1 MQLRAGGNDLRV
13 DQLVDGKVVLRHM
26 TTNVVRQVSDH
37 ELIDAVQ
44 SGQVELLNAGAKI
57 GYSRSGLSET
67 IKDVVVDIGLE
78 SAVAV
83 ETMLAK
89 RRWLD
94 ALERMGI
101 TRLVDEPWVRVAI
114 DKLAKSE
121 LAGVQR
127 FEISTLRTAARKV
140 HQAGG
145 EWTVLIPRYS
155 ERGGRGKPRTDARA
169 EAIIQQK
176 LTNLAKARG
185 PIEKQKV
192 IDDVRD
198 TIRTQNLALPGN
210 EICTPGAST
219 ISRRIEAEFTKYDLC
234 VRNKGRKYADRL
246 YRNNAL
252 SRAVAAFPLLVA
264 EYDDTDC
271 GVFLIDQKIGLPH
284 GRAYLTAGVC
294 QNTAVPLG
302 ADLGY
307 MPRSYESAM
316 GAIADSLRP
325 KDMSRPE
332 FRDCKNPWIGY
343 GAQGTIL
350 VDNASYNK
358 SKAIQH
364 RREEIQ
370 LMLAGTKPYGP
381 TEKCAIEHFNDVLKR
396 DFCSTLPGWRGD
408 KRDADAVKYGM
419 SHAILS
425 IEDFRRLFM
434 RWVTDQYLNDPG
446 DDGKTPRQRWQSHF
460 RQHGPAVRWTH
471 QQVEF
476 LRLQPDVLTFGENGG
491 LRTLC
496 LRYWSEQLSVL
507 KKELGF
513 KAEVPVF
520 FDPKD
525 VSYLMVQNPRT
536 KTLIRVPCVMDEDY
550 VQGLTRYQQKL
561 IVRFARSRKINN
573 PDMGQLVSERR
584 AFATNIEQLARS
596 KKLTERR
603 MAKRSGDV
611 SLPDDGEKKSPNRAR
626 VPTVEVVM
634 TELEYAMHELD
645 TIELSEEDA
654 W

>member
-1 MQLRAGGNDLRV
+1 MMLKAGGNDLRV

-26 TTNVVRQVSDH
+26 TTNVVRQVSDR

-44 SGQVELLNAGAKI
+44 SGQVELLNAAAKV

-67 IKDVVVDIGLE
+67 NNDVVADIGLE

-114 DKLAKSE
+114 DKLAKNE

-169 EAIIQQK
+169 EAIIQQT
-176 LTNLAKARG
+176 LTHLAKASG
-185 PIEKQKV
+185 PVEKQKV
-192 IDDVRD
+192 IDDIRQ
-198 TIRTQNLALPGN
+198 TICTQNLALPGD
-210 EICTPGAST
+210 EISIPGAST
-219 ISRRIEAEFTKYDLC
+219 ISRRIEAAFTKYDLC
-234 VRNKGRKYADRL
+234 VRNKGRKYASRL

-252 SRAVAAFPLLVA
+252 SRAVADFPLLVA

-284 GRAYLTAGVC
+284 GRAYLTVGVC

-302 ADLGY
+302 ADLGHQS
-307 MPRSYESAM
+307 RSYESAM
-316 GAIADSLRP
+316 GAIADSFRP
-325 KDMSRPE
+325 KDTSRPE
-332 FRDCKNPWIGY
+332 FRDCANPWIGY

-350 VDNASYNK
+350 MDNASYNK
-358 SKAIQH
+358 SKAIEY

-370 LMLAGTKPYGP
+370 LMLAGAKPYAP

-408 KRDADAVKYGM
+408 KKDADAVKHGM

-425 IEDFRRLFM
+425 IEDFRRLFT

-446 DDGKTPRQRWQSHF
+446 DDGKTPKQRWQGHF

-476 LRLQPDVLTFGENGG
+476 LRLQPDALKFRENGG
-491 LRTLC
+491 LQTLN
-496 LRYWSEQLSVL
+496 LRYWSEQLAGLRSDIGPRAL
-507 KKELGF
+507 
-513 KAEVPVF
+513 VPVF
-520 FDPKD
+520 LDPKD
-525 VSYLMVQNPRT
+525 VSYLLVQHPRT
-536 KTLIRVPCVMDEDY
+536 KTLLRVPCVMDEY
-550 VQGLTRYQQKL
+550 YTQGLTRYQQRL
-561 IVRFARSRKINN
+561 ILRFARSRKINN
-573 PDMGQLVSERR
+573 PSMGQLVSERR
-584 AFATNIEQLARS
+584 AFAAHVEQLARS

-603 MAKRSGDV
+603 MAKRSGDT

-626 VPTVEVVM
+626 VPTEEVVM

-645 TIELSEEDA
+645 TIELSEEDT

>member
-44 SGQVELLNAGAKI
+44 AGQVELLNAGAKI

-67 IKDVVVDIGLE
+67 SKDVVVDIGLE

-198 TIRTQNLALPGN
+198 TIRTHNLALPGN
-210 EICTPGAST
+210 EICIPGAST

-234 VRNKGRKYADRL
+234 VRNTNRKNAGRL

-284 GRAYLTAGVC
+284 GRAHLTAGVC

-302 ADLGY
+302 ADLGHQS
-307 MPRSYESAM
+307 RSYESAM
-316 GAIADSLRP
+316 GAIADSFRP

-332 FRDCKNPWIGY
+332 FRDCTYPWIGY

-350 VDNASYNK
+350 MDNASYNK
-358 SKAIQH
+358 SKAIEY

-370 LMLAGTKPYGP
+370 LMLAGAKPYGP
-381 TEKCAIEHFNDVLKR
+381 TEKCTVEHFNDVLKR

-408 KRDADAVKYGM
+408 KKDADAVKHGM

-425 IEDFRRLFM
+425 IEDFRRAFT
-434 RWVTDQYLNDPG
+434 RWVTNQYLNDPG
-446 DDGKTPRQRWQSHF
+446 DDGKTPKQRWQSHF

-476 LRLQPDVLTFGENGG
+476 LRLQPDVLKFRENGS
-491 LRTLC
+491 LQTLN
-496 LRYWSEQLSVL
+496 LRYWSEQLAGL
-507 KKELGF
+507 RNDIGHRAL
-513 KAEVPVF
+513 VPVF
-520 FDPKD
+520 LDPKD
-525 VSYLMVQNPRT
+525 VSYLLAQHPRT
-536 KTLIRVPCVMDEDY
+536 KTLFRVPCVMDEY
-550 VQGLTRYQQKL
+550 YIQGLTRYQQRL
-561 IVRFARSRKINN
+561 ILRFARSRKINN
-573 PDMGQLVSERR
+573 PSMGQLVNERR
-584 AFATNIEQLARS
+584 AFAAHVEQLARS

-603 MAKRSGDV
+603 MAKRTGDT
-611 SLPDDGEKKSPNRAR
+611 SLPDDGEKKSPNRAP
-626 VPTVEVVM
+626 VPTEQVVM
-634 TELEYAMHELD
+634 TQLEYAMHELD
-645 TIELSEEDA
+645 TIELSEEDT

>member
-1 MQLRAGGNDLRV
+1 MMLKAGGNDLRV

-37 ELIDAVQ
+37 ELIDAIQ
-44 SGQVELLNAGAKI
+44 SGHVELLNAAAKV
-57 GYSRSGLSET
+57 GYSRSGPSE
-67 IKDVVVDIGLE
+67 INKDVVADIGLE

-185 PIEKQKV
+185 PLEKQKV

-332 FRDCKNPWIGY
+332 FRDCTNPWIGY

-446 DDGKTPRQRWQSHF
+446 DDGKTPKQRWQSHF

-507 KKELGF
+507 KKELGSQA
-513 KAEVPVF
+513 KVPVF

-626 VPTVEVVM
+626 VPTEEVVM

-645 TIELSEEDA
+645 TIELSEEDT

>member
-1 MQLRAGGNDLRV
+1 MLKAGGNDLRV

-26 TTNVVRQVSDH
+26 TTNVVRQVSDR
-37 ELIDAVQ
+37 ELIDAIH
-44 SGQVELLNAGAKI
+44 SGQVELLNVEAKV
-57 GYSRSGLSET
+57 GHSRSGLSEAN
-67 IKDVVVDIGLE
+67 KDVVAGIGLE
-78 SAVAV
+78 SSVAV

-114 DKLAKSE
+114 DKLAKNE

-169 EAIIQQK
+169 EAIIQQT
-176 LTNLAKARG
+176 LTHLAKASG
-185 PIEKQKV
+185 PIEKRKV
-192 IDDVRD
+192 VDDIRH
-198 TIRTQNLALPGN
+198 TIRTQNLALPGD
-210 EICTPGAST
+210 EISIPGAST
-219 ISRRIEAEFTKYDLC
+219 ISRRIEAAFTKYDLC
-234 VRNKGRKYADRL
+234 VRNKGRKYASRL

-252 SRAVAAFPLLVA
+252 SRAVADFPLLVA

-284 GRAYLTAGVC
+284 GRAYLTVGVC

-302 ADLGY
+302 ADLGHQS
-307 MPRSYESAM
+307 RSYESAM
-316 GAIADSLRP
+316 GAIADSFRP
-325 KDMSRPE
+325 KDTSRPE
-332 FRDCKNPWIGY
+332 FRDCANPWIGY

-350 VDNASYNK
+350 MDNASYNK
-358 SKAIQH
+358 SKAIEY

-370 LMLAGTKPYGP
+370 LMLAGAKPYAP

-408 KRDADAVKYGM
+408 KKDADAVKHGM

-425 IEDFRRLFM
+425 IEDFRRLFT

-446 DDGKTPRQRWQSHF
+446 DDGKTPKQRWQGHF

-476 LRLQPDVLTFGENGG
+476 LRLQPDALKFRENGG
-491 LRTLC
+491 LQTLN
-496 LRYWSEQLSVL
+496 LRYWSEQLAGLRSDIGPRAL
-507 KKELGF
+507 
-513 KAEVPVF
+513 VPVF
-520 FDPKD
+520 LDPKD
-525 VSYLMVQNPRT
+525 VSYLLVQHPRT
-536 KTLIRVPCVMDEDY
+536 KTLLRVPCVMDEY
-550 VQGLTRYQQKL
+550 YTQGLTRYQQRL
-561 IVRFARSRKINN
+561 ILRFARSRKINN
-573 PDMGQLVSERR
+573 PSMGQLVSERR
-584 AFATNIEQLARS
+584 AFAAHVEQLARS
-596 KKLTERR
+596 KKLKERR
-603 MAKRSGDV
+603 MAKRTGDT
-611 SLPDDGEKKSPNRAR
+611 SLPDDVEKKSPDRAR
-626 VPTVEVVM
+626 VPTEEVVM
-634 TELEYAMHELD
+634 TELEFAMHELD
-645 TIELSEEDA
+645 TIELCEEDT